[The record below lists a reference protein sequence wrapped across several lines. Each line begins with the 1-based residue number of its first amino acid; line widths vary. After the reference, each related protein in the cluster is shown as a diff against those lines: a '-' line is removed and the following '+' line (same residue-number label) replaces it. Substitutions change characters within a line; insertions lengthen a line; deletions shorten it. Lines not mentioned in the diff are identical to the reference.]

1 MASIHIGI
9 DVGGTKIAAGLVR
22 GDRAS
27 RVTTIP
33 TPKTNRREVTAAI
46 VQLVRTL
53 AGPRTARVG
62 IGIAGAVNAAEGM
75 VYSSP
80 NLPPDF
86 KNVPLARLVTRAVR
100 RPTRIENDAKC
111 FALAEAT
118 LGAGRGKRVVAGF
131 TLGSGIGFGVV
142 IDGKLLHGRGGIAG
156 ELGHTTVVED
166 GLPCSCGQR
175 GHLESYASGRSMTRL
190 YRRMTGRTVN
200 SFELERRA
208 KTREAAARRVL
219 AYGAEILAIGLANAM
234 TTFNP
239 DIIVLGGGLSRVPIY
254 WRPAVRRAARLVPY
268 RQFLP
273 TPIVRAKLGTQAGL
287 IGAALVA
294 RTANAR

>member
-1 MASIHIGI
+1 MPNSHIGV
-9 DVGGTKIAAGLVR
+9 DVGGTKIAAGIVR
-22 GDRAS
+22 GSHAV

-33 TPKTNRREVTAAI
+33 TPKTGRREVVAAI
-46 VQLVRTL
+46 VQLVKTL
-53 AGPRTARVG
+53 DGPRSTRVG
-62 IGIAGAVNAAEGM
+62 IGIAGAVNAAKGI

-86 KNVPLARLVTRAVR
+86 KNVPLARLVARAVR

-118 LGAGRGKRVVAGF
+118 LGAGRGKRIVAGF
-131 TLGSGIGFGVV
+131 TLGSGIGFGIVM
-142 IDGKLLHGRGGIAG
+142 DGKILHGRGGIAG

-190 YRRMTGRTVN
+190 YRRLTGKTVN

-208 KTREAAARRVL
+208 KDHEAAARRVV

-254 WRPAVRRAARLVPY
+254 WRPAARRASQLVPY

-273 TPIVRAKLGTQAGL
+273 TPIVKAKFGSQAGL

-294 RTANAR
+294 NT